1 MKKTETNYSRRSFL
15 KVSSLSGGGMML
27 GISWFAS
34 AKPVESLGELNIE
47 PVWQEVTS
55 FIKIA
60 SDNSI
65 KIFSPNPEFGQNV
78 MTSLPMLIAEELDVD
93 WKQVEVE
100 QGNYDN
106 KAFPRQFTGGSQ
118 GVRMAWKQLRTVGA
132 AARQMILTAASQA
145 WNLPVSELTTS
156 NGLVTHAFSGKSESY
171 GTFAEAAS
179 KLPVPKDIVLKGNQ
193 SFRLLGTPQKNVMGP
208 KIVQGKPLFGLDYR
222 EAGMLYAMTERPPAF
237 GMQLKSFD
245 ATAAK
250 KMPGI
255 VDIFPIK
262 VYNDDHKF
270 AGFDTRSFNEV
281 IAVVGKSTWDV
292 MNARKKIKA
301 VWEVGPER
309 KEAGQNN
316 RETLIPSG
324 LESTKKHYAQ
334 MLEMDKK
341 PGRIERKDGDPEKA
355 FAEAKHVIE
364 RTFTAPF
371 LAHNIMEPTNT
382 FAHFV
387 GDKVRFVAPIQ
398 IPDMMVPSI
407 VARLGIPRENVSIEL
422 ARMGGGFGRRAY
434 GHYMIEAALISKQAN
449 APIKLIYTREDDV
462 SGGIYRPS
470 YQLTY
475 RAAFDENKRLTAMHI
490 KGGGVPE
497 SPLHANR
504 FPAGALDN
512 YLAESWAIPSNITI
526 GAFRAPRSNFNA
538 AAEQSFLDEISE
550 YMGKDPIAFRL
561 ELLQRAKDNPVGKT
575 NDYDASRYMG
585 VLELVREKSGWGKP
599 ENAGKKR
606 GVSAYFCHNSY
617 AAQVID
623 LQVKGDQVTVDQV
636 TTALDCGV
644 VVNPEGAKNMAEGA
658 AIDGIGNAL
667 FGQLTLTD
675 GKTDQKNFDTYRMIR
690 HNEAPK
696 KIDVHFVKNEIDPT
710 GLGEP
715 PFPPVFAAVANA
727 LYKAT
732 GKRFYQ
738 QPFQPQLK
746 A

>member
-1 MKKTETNYSRRSFL
+1 MKKTDSNLSRRSFL

-34 AKPVESLGELNIE
+34 AKPVESLSELNIE

-118 GVRMAWKQLRTVGA
+118 GVRMAWKELRTVGA

-156 NGLVTHAFSGKSESY
+156 NGMITHTFSGKSETY
-171 GTFAEAAS
+171 GSFATAAA
-179 KLPVPKDIVLKGNQ
+179 KLPIPKDIVLKGNQ
-193 SFRLLGTPQKNVMGP
+193 SFRLIGTPQKNVVAP
-208 KIVQGKPLFGLDYR
+208 KIVQGKPLFGMDYR
-222 EAGMLYAMTERPPAF
+222 EAGMLIAMTERPPAF

-250 KMPGI
+250 KMPCI
-255 VDIFPIK
+255 VDIFSIK
-262 VYNDDHKF
+262 VYQDDHKF
-270 AGFDTRSFNEV
+270 GGFDTRSFNEV

-301 VWEVGPER
+301 VWEVAPER

-316 RETLIPSG
+316 RETVVPSG

-364 RTFTAPF
+364 RTYTAPF

-398 IPDMMVPSI
+398 IPDWIMPAI
-407 VARLGIPRENVSIEL
+407 VARLGIPKANISIEL

-585 VLELVREKSGWGKP
+585 VLELVRDKSGWGKP

>member
-1 MKKTETNYSRRSFL
+1 
-15 KVSSLSGGGMML
+15 ML

-34 AKPVESLGELNIE
+34 AKPEDSLAELNIE

-55 FIKIA
+55 FVKINT
-60 SDNSI
+60 DNSI

-93 WKQVEVE
+93 WKHVEVE
-100 QGNYDN
+100 QGNYDP

-118 GVRMAWKQLRTVGA
+118 SIRMAWKQLRTVGS

-145 WNLPVSELTTS
+145 WNLPVSELSTS
-156 NGLVTHAFSGKSESY
+156 NGMVTHAFSGKSETY
-171 GTFAEAAS
+171 GTFAAAAA
-179 KLPVPKDIVLKGNQ
+179 KLPVPKDIVLKGNE
-193 SFRLLGTPQKNVMGP
+193 SFRLVGSPQKNVVGP

-222 EAGMLYAMTERPPAF
+222 EPGMLIAMTERPPAF

-255 VDIFPIK
+255 IDVFAIK
-262 VYNDDHKF
+262 VYQDDHKF

-292 MNARKKIKA
+292 MNARKKIKV
-301 VWEVGPER
+301 VWEVASEK
-309 KEAGQNN
+309 KEMGMNN
-316 RETLIPSG
+316 RENIVPPG
-324 LESTKKHYAQ
+324 LESTQKHYAQ

-341 PGRIERKDGDPEKA
+341 PGKIERRDGEPEKA

-364 RTFTAPF
+364 RTYTAPF

-398 IPDMMVPSI
+398 IPDMMVPTI
-407 VARLGIPRENVSIEL
+407 VARLGIPRENISIEL
-422 ARMGGGFGRRAY
+422 VRMGGGFGRRAY
-434 GHYMIEAALISKQAN
+434 GHYMIEAFN
-449 APIKLIYTREDDV
+449 
-462 SGGIYRPS
+462 
-470 YQLTY
+470 
-475 RAAFDENKRLTAMHI
+475 ENKQLIAFHA

-504 FPAGALDN
+504 FPAGAIDN
-512 YLAESWAIPSNITI
+512 YLAESWVIPSNITI

-550 YMGKDPIAFRL
+550 YMDKDPIAFRL

-575 NDYDASRYMG
+575 NDYDPSRYMG
-585 VLELVREKSGWGKP
+585 VLALVRDKSGWGKS

-623 LQVKGDQVTVDQV
+623 LRVNGEQVTVDQV

-675 GKTDQKNFDTYRMIR
+675 GRTDQRNFDTYRMIR

-746 A
+746 